1 MEGSEHAGHLR
12 DAVVFRV
19 TSCTWLTSHNVV
31 DAYSIEQLRF
41 EWMTENALEI
51 NPQLELSQFSLIDS
65 QRHQMTKNYTTG
77 MNGRQAQSG
86 C

>member
-1 MEGSEHAGHLR
+1 MSR
-12 DAVVFRV
+12 RV
-19 TSCTWLTSHNVV
+19 SRHTWLTSHNVV

-41 EWMTENALEI
+41 EWMLENALEI

-77 MNGRQAQSG
+77 K
-86 C
+86 